1 MSEGLAL
8 FDEEVHRYFAD
19 CIAIDASDSDWLQVQ
34 LCLSRGGL
42 GLRKVALHCS
52 AAYLASIIKAGCA
65 DPRGEFTMQAIT
77 TYNSFVPPESSV
89 SVESLIDSGLSQKNL
104 SSRIDD
110 HQFDQLYL
118 TSSPAN
124 RARLLSVSSRHASS
138 WLAVIPSKGLNLSL
152 EPEEFQAAIKWW
164 LGIETSPQVHC
175 PYCRDHQLDPLGHH
189 AMTSKRGCDVVH
201 HNALR
206 DVFAQFCHRAWLGG
220 VGHGS
225 GSDSSHSRPADI
237 LVPNWLNGKPAAF
250 DLTVVSPL
258 NSKTLNEAGATGG
271 SAAGNAEACKH
282 TANDQKCRE
291 LGWVCVPLAV
301 KTYGCWGEEAQCSVS
316 RLATRL
322 ALQLQ
327 CSKSTAITNFTR
339 GLTSP

>member
-52 AAYLASIIKAGCA
+52 AAYLASIIKADCA

-77 TYNSFVPPESSV
+77 TYNSLVPPESSV
-89 SVESLIDSGLSQKNL
+89 SVVSLIDSGLSQKNL

-138 WLAVIPSKGLNLSL
+138 WLAVIPS
-152 EPEEFQAAIKWW
+152 
-164 LGIETSPQVHC
+164 
-175 PYCRDHQLDPLGHH
+175 RDLIL
-189 AMTSKRGCDVVH
+189 
-201 HNALR
+201 
-206 DVFAQFCHRAWLGG
+206 AW
-220 VGHGS
+220 S
-225 GSDSSHSRPADI
+225 
-237 LVPNWLNGKPAAF
+237 
-250 DLTVVSPL
+250 
-258 NSKTLNEAGATGG
+258 
-271 SAAGNAEACKH
+271 
-282 TANDQKCRE
+282 QK
-291 LGWVCVPLAV
+291 
-301 KTYGCWGEEAQCSVS
+301 SS
-316 RLATRL
+316 RL
-322 ALQLQ
+322 
-327 CSKSTAITNFTR
+327 
-339 GLTSP
+339 P